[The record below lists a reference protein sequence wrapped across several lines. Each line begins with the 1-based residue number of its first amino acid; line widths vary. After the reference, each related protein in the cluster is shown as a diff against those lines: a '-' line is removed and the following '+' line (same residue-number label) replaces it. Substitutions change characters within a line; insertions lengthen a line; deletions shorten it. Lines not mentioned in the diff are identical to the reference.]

1 MMSGGDS
8 GQAAT
13 RPLDFSTFLLSLGT
27 SALVQMGDAPIPGLG
42 EVELDLEGARQT
54 IDILGMLESKTEGN
68 RTDAETSLLR
78 NLLRDL
84 RLRFVQA
91 SASAGK

>member
-1 MMSGGDS
+1 MSSGDS
-8 GQAAT
+8 GQADT

-27 SALVQMGDAPIPGLG
+27 SALVQLGDAPIPGLG

-54 IDILGMLESKTEGN
+54 IDILGMLEEKTRGN

>member
-1 MMSGGDS
+1 MSGGDS
-8 GQAAT
+8 GHTGPT

-42 EVELDLEGARQT
+42 EVELDLAGARQT
-54 IDILGMLESKTEGN
+54 IDILGMLEEKTRGN
-68 RTDAETSLLR
+68 CTDAEMNLLR

-84 RLRFVQA
+84 RLRYVQA
-91 SASAGK
+91 SAAAGK

>member
-8 GQAAT
+8 SQAAT

-27 SALVQMGDAPIPGLG
+27 SALVQMGDAPIPGIG

-54 IDILGMLESKTEGN
+54 IDILGMLETKTAGN
-68 RTDAETSLLR
+68 RTDAETNLLR